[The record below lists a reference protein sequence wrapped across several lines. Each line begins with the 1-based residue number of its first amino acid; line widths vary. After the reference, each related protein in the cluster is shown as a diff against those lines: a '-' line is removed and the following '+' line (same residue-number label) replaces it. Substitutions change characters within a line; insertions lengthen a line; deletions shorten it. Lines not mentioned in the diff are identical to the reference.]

1 MKELKA
7 LLNGVAAFAAF
18 AAAILWYKASTAI
31 VRPTDSLDRNGWK
44 SAQTTVDHDKTGP
57 FDPFLTGIEQSKWNK
72 WGALS
77 ASAAAALQGVALLLP
92 E

>member
-1 MKELKA
+1 MKDIKA
-7 LLNGVAAFAAF
+7 ALNGAAAFAAF
-18 AAAILWYKASTAI
+18 AAAILWYKASTAV
-31 VRPTDSLDRNGWK
+31 VRPTESVDRDGWT
-44 SAQTTVDHDKTGP
+44 SAQVTVEHEETGP

-72 WGALS
+72 WGALA